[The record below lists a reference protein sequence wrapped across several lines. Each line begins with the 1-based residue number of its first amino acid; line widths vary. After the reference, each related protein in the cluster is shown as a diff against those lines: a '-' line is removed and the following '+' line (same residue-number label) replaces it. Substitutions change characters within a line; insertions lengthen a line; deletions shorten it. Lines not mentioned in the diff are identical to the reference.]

1 MGDSDGDSDCY
12 GGNIPKYQ
20 PKVEGGEAEFWWR
33 RGPVMLGIH
42 ENIFSPSYF
51 NPKFNRHI
59 FTLAVHLHFNLAM
72 QFKGTFDFF
81 QTKWMMMMI
90 GEGQR

>member
-1 MGDSDGDSDCY
+1 
-12 GGNIPKYQ
+12 
-20 PKVEGGEAEFWWR
+20 
-33 RGPVMLGIH
+33 MLGIH

-59 FTLAVHLHFNLAM
+59 STLAVHLHFNLAM